1 MKETKAQLRQQVA
14 DLQALVAQ
22 LRQNRA
28 DLIEAQAQLTRAL
41 IQANG
46 L

>member
-1 MKETKAQLRQQVA
+1 MKETKAQLRQQIT
-14 DLQALVAQ
+14 DLQTLVAQ
-22 LRQNRA
+22 LRQSRA